1 MNCDV
6 AIPQSV
12 DEISTAWLQAALG
25 VTVSRVC
32 LEATD
37 DGTTG
42 RAVITVEYAE
52 ATQLPHRFFVKLP
65 PADRQQRAFVRATGM
80 GVREARFYR
89 ELAADLPVRVPRCF
103 FSGWDQGGE
112 RYIMLLEY
120 LPDAGCTFRNASTR
134 GSPGYLRQVLAALA
148 RLHGQYWQAPA
159 FSAGMQWVEPI
170 VQHDITRQLL
180 PLALQKHAAA
190 MPPLFV
196 ELAELYLAEEDAIH
210 ELWRRGEHTLIH
222 GDIHDGNLFYDTLA
236 DAPGLLDW
244 ALLAKGPP
252 MRDVGYFL
260 AGTLAPKEQQ
270 VGSKQLLDF
279 YRRQLLATG
288 VTAPDLATLQREYA
302 IQAVYPWL
310 GAVVTLAMGDAWQPS
325 RYIMASLQRLH
336 ETLQLLGSL
345 DAIKAELG

>member
-1 MNCDV
+1 VNCDV
-6 AIPQSV
+6 AIPQGV
-12 DEISTAWLQAALG
+12 DELSASWLQAVMG
-25 VTVSRVC
+25 VAVSRVC
-32 LEATD
+32 LEAAD
-37 DGTTG
+37 SGTTG

-52 ATQLPHRFFVKLP
+52 ATPLPERLFVKLP
-65 PADRQQRAFVRATGM
+65 PADPQQRAFVRATGM

-89 ELAADLPVRVPRCF
+89 ELAADMPVRVPRCF
-103 FSGWDQGGE
+103 FSDWDQGGE

-134 GSPGYLRQVLAALA
+134 GSPVYLRQMLAELA
-148 RLHGQYWQAPA
+148 RLHGQYWLAPA
-159 FSAGMQWVEPI
+159 FSGTLQWVEPI
-170 VQHDITRQLL
+170 FQHAITRQLL
-180 PLALQKHAAA
+180 PLALQRHAAA

-196 ELAELYLAEEDAIH
+196 ELAELYLAEEDAIQK
-210 ELWRRGEHTLIH
+210 LWRRGEHTLIH
-222 GDIHDGNLFYDTLA
+222 GDVHDGNLFYDTRA

-260 AGTLAPKEQQ
+260 AGTLAPHEQQ
-270 VGSKQLLDF
+270 AGSKQLLDF

-288 VTAPDLATLQREYA
+288 VAAPDLATLQREYA
-302 IQAVYPWL
+302 IQAAYPWL

-336 ETLQLLGSL
+336 ETLQLLDSL
-345 DAIKAELG
+345 DVIKAELG